1 MNELLNILYACEL
14 SEDISVEDFIEDYD
28 LVLIDDFYSQV

>member
-1 MNELLNILYACEL
+1 MNELLNILYDCEL

-28 LVLIDDFYSQV
+28 LILIDDFY